1 MSSIKVWLTTFAG
14 IVALIILI
22 GIGWVRSSLPL
33 LDGTIELAGPNAP
46 ITIARDAHGVPH
58 ISADSDHD
66 LFFATGYVHA
76 QDRLWQME
84 MSRSAGLGRLSEML
98 GPDTL
103 SIDRYFRTLGFAD
116 RAASAWDKLDT
127 DTRAA
132 LQAYADGVNAYLSTH
147 KGALPPEFLIV
158 GITPE
163 PWSPVDTLVWQKMMW
178 LSLSGNMRQELARAR
193 LLTKLTPDQLHSLYP
208 TYPGDSEPPFPD
220 MDTIYA
226 SLPLEKTIAMI
237 GGELPEGIGSN
248 NWVISG
254 DRTKS
259 GKPLLANDPHLGL
272 TTPSIWYLLRLHNNT
287 TGANLV
293 GVGFPGSPSI
303 ILGRND
309 RIAWGFTNTAPD
321 VQDFFI
327 EKLVGD
333 DSYLTPD
340 GPAPFTIRNELI
352 KVKGAPDVLLK
363 VHETRHGPVMDDA
376 LSSPT
381 EFKREGYV
389 LALQWTALQ
398 KEDTAVR
405 GLLALAHS
413 KTFESF
419 KAAGRF
425 YFGPEQNMVFA
436 DTSGNIGY
444 YAPALVPI
452 RHPDNEVMGRL
463 PSPGWLAKY
472 DWQGFVPYDKLPTRF
487 NPDGGIIATANE
499 RIVGD
504 DYPYYMTRDWAQPY
518 RGNRIRHL
526 LEATDKHDLASF
538 KTVQQD
544 ITSDMVRELAPLVA
558 AAVGSNPEHQEI
570 AKMLASWD
578 GTMAADRP
586 EPLIFYNWLRH
597 YQAALMADE
606 LGDMYGDF
614 KRLRTRLIKS
624 TLFWSDIKRTKI
636 APAYYEQPP
645 LDRVSALKW
654 CDNVETEGTTETCL
668 TLATQAMGAAV
679 EELAAKHGP
688 DWKSWRWGSDHI
700 LVQSHRPFSQVPALK
715 DFFELRTPIGGST
728 HTINVA
734 GVSQADG
741 TLNQSTFGPSYR
753 GIFDLSDLDQ
763 SLYAHPT
770 GQSGN
775 PLSDHYDDLFPL
787 WRDGTYFTIKTNE
800 VVPSD
805 SKHVLKLM
813 PAR

>member
-1 MSSIKVWLTTFAG
+1 MNSIKVWLTAIAG
-14 IVALIILI
+14 IVVLLLVI
-22 GIGWVRSSLPL
+22 GIGWVRSSLPA
-33 LDGTIELAGPNAP
+33 LDGTVILEGPRAP
-46 ITIARDAHGVPH
+46 ITIARDTHGVPH
-58 ISADSDHD
+58 ISADSESD

-84 MSRSAGLGRLSEML
+84 MSRRAGLGRLSEML

-116 RAASAWDKLDT
+116 RAASAWETLDE
-127 DTRAA
+127 DTRTA
-132 LQAYADGVNAYLSTH
+132 LQTYADGVNAYLKSH
-147 KGALPPEFLIV
+147 KGTLPPEFLLV
-158 GITPE
+158 GTKPE
-163 PWSPVDTLVWQKMMW
+163 PWSPIDTLVWQKMMW

-193 LLTKLTPDQLHSLYP
+193 LLTTLSADQLHTIYP
-208 TYPGDSEPPFPD
+208 TYPGDMEPPFPD
-220 MDTIYA
+220 MDAIYA
-226 SLPLEKTIAMI
+226 ALPLERTIAMI

-254 DRTKS
+254 ERTKS

-309 RIAWGFTNTAPD
+309 KIAWGFTNTAPD

-327 EKLVGD
+327 EKLVGED
-333 DSYLTPD
+333 EYLTPE
-340 GPAPFTIRNELI
+340 GPAPFIIRNELI
-352 KVKGAPDVLLK
+352 KVKGGEDVLLK
-363 VHETRHGPVMDDA
+363 VRETRHGPVMDDA

-381 EFKREGYV
+381 EFKRDGYV

-413 KTFESF
+413 KNFEAF

-452 RHPDNEVMGRL
+452 RHPENEIMGRL
-463 PSPGWLAKY
+463 PSPGWLARY
-472 DWQGFVPYDKLPTRF
+472 DWQGFIPYDQLPTHF
-487 NPDGGIIATANE
+487 NPEGGLIATANE
-499 RIVGD
+499 KIVGE

-526 LEATDKHDLASF
+526 LEATEKHDLASF
-538 KTVQQD
+538 TAIQQD
-544 ITSDMVRELAPLVA
+544 ITSDMARELAPLVA
-558 AAVGSNPEHQEI
+558 AATGTDPELKDVAE
-570 AKMLASWD
+570 ALAAWD

-586 EPLIFYNWLRH
+586 EPLIFYDWLRH
-597 YQAALMADE
+597 YQAALMADD

-645 LDRVSALKW
+645 LDRESTMAW
-654 CDNVETEGTTETCL
+654 CDNIQTDATEETCL
-668 TLATQAMGAAV
+668 SLAV
-679 EELAAKHGP
+679 EAMRSTIKGLSEKYGP
-688 DWKSWRWGSDHI
+688 EWKNWRWGDDHI
-700 LVQSHRPFSQVPALK
+700 LVQAHRPLSQVPFLK
-715 DFFELRTPIGGST
+715 EHFELTTPIGGST

-734 GVSQADG
+734 GVSQSDSSQ
-741 TLNQSTFGPSYR
+741 NQSTFGPSYR
-753 GIFDLSDLDQ
+753 GIFDLSDLDK

-775 PLSDHYDDLFPL
+775 PLSNHYDDLFPL
-787 WRDGTYFTIKTNE
+787 WRDGVYFKIETKDA
-800 VVPSD
+800 VPKD
-805 SKHVLKLM
+805 SRHVLKLV